1 MRPTWTAMLAMRRR
15 YRAPVCASSAIDG
28 PAAGTDAQGAGSAER
43 RPVLQAALGPQR
55 VETAHDLQRR
65 TLADVAFENFA
76 VIADVLDDAI
86 DPVVGEP
93 ERLAVLTLGAEHPP
107 GLRIVG
113 FQFVVD
119 VGLGHAELL
128 GVNHGEMRPAHNVGP
143 LTVAMADRRGERLLG
158 DDFRQHDVVAR
169 YGELLP
175 FAVEARRIGGVG
187 IAASGLVG
195 LARLVCGGQ

>member
-28 PAAGTDAQGAGSAER
+28 PAARTDAQGAGSAER
-43 RPVLQAALGPQR
+43 RPVLQAALGPQS

-65 TLADVAFENFA
+65 ALADVALENLA

-93 ERLAVLTLGAEHPP
+93 ERLAILTFGAEHPP

-113 FQFVVD
+113 LQFLVD
-119 VGLGHAELL
+119 IGLGHAEFL
-128 GVNHGEMRPAHNVGP
+128 GVDHGEMRPAHNVRP
-143 LTVAMADRRGERLLG
+143 LAVAMADRRRERFLG
-158 DDFRQHDVVAR
+158 NDFRQHDVV
-169 YGELLP
+169 
-175 FAVEARRIGGVG
+175 
-187 IAASGLVG
+187 
-195 LARLVCGGQ
+195 